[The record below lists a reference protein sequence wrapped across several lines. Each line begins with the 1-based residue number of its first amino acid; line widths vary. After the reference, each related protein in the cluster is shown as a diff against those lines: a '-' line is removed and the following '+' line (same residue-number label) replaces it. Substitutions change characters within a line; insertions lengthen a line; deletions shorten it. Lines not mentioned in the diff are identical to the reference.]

1 MFEAKLTEGS
11 IFKKIVEAIKELV
24 TDVNID
30 ISPTGI
36 SLQAMDN
43 SHVALVSLHLSMDG
57 FESFRSDKPMTLGI
71 NIANLAKI
79 MKLGDNDDSMT
90 LKAEEDPSH
99 LTIIF
104 ENQKKGRFAEFNIN
118 LINID
123 TEHLSVSDTEGGS
136 QLTMSAAEFS
146 KIMRELYQIS
156 ETGKLLDILRLKSTF
171 FCVCYYFL

>member
-1 MFEAKLTEGS
+1 MFEAKLAEG
-11 IFKKIVEAIKELV
+11 IVFKKIVEAIKELV
-24 TDVNID
+24 SDVNID

-71 NIANLAKI
+71 NIANLSKI
-79 MKLGDNDDSMT
+79 MKLGDNEDSMT

-99 LTIIF
+99 LTVIF

-123 TEHLSVSDTEGGS
+123 TEHLSVSDNEGGS
-136 QLTMSAAEFS
+136 QLTMSSAEFS
-146 KIMRELYQIS
+146 KMMRELYQIS
-156 ETGKLLDILRLKSTF
+156 ETGKFIIVQQILLTILCLIII
-171 FCVCYYFL
+171 